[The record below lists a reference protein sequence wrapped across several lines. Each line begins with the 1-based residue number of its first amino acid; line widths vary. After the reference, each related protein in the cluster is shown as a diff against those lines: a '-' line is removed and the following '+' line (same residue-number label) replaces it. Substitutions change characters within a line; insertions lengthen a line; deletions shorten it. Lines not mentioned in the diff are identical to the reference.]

1 MWTRALL
8 KINAKQTIA
17 RTAKCTFLVCLV
29 YALISLAVATVPSLH
44 MYWLDPYSS
53 AAPLWNFIGSMLSI
67 AVSIF
72 ITNPLL
78 VGLYRYLMEARAGN
92 PPMSTLFSTF
102 RGDEFWRIVL
112 TRLKTSIKIFLYT
125 LLLVVPGII
134 KSYEYFMVPFLLA
147 ENPYLDS
154 KRAQELSSKMMEG
167 EKFKVFVLELSFIG
181 WLLLVSICASL
192 LSIVFIWMPPVLM
205 LILTL
210 ICTILVSTCLS
221 CYINATFAELYAAL
235 REKAFAA
242 NYTTPDELGGFVNY

>member
-8 KINAKQTIA
+8 KDNAKQTIA

-29 YALISLAVATVPSLH
+29 YALISLAVATIPSLH
-44 MYWLDPYSS
+44 VYWVDPYSS
-53 AAPLWNFIGSMLSI
+53 PAPLATFISSMLSI
-67 AVSIF
+67 AITIF

-92 PPMSTLFSTF
+92 PPLNTLFSTF
-102 RGDEFWRIVL
+102 RKDEFWCVVL
-112 TRLKTSIKIFLYT
+112 TQLKTSIKVFLYT
-125 LLLVVPGII
+125 LLLIIPGII
-134 KSYEYFMVPFLLA
+134 KSYQYFLVPFLLA

-154 KRAQELSSKMMEG
+154 KRAQELSTKMMEG
-167 EKFKVFVLELSFIG
+167 EKFKVFVLECSFIG
-181 WLLLVSICASL
+181 WLLLVSVCASL
-192 LSIVFIWMPPVLM
+192 LSMVFIFLPPILM
-205 LILTL
+205 IILTL
-210 ICTILVSTCLS
+210 ICTILASVCLS